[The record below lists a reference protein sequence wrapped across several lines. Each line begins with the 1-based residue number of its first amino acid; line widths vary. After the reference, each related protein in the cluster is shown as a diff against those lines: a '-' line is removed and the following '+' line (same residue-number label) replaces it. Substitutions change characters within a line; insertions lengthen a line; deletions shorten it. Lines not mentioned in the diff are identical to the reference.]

1 MINEDFLERKELMKL
16 KIRRYHPRFE
26 PPSIDMEYEVT
37 GGGTLLEALEE
48 IKQKRDRTL
57 SFASMCRSG
66 VCGSCAVRVNGKEE
80 LACTYR
86 PQDGD
91 YIEPLGFVQVLRDL
105 VVDLKEPLDK
115 LRKAEA
121 FPLSMHPGMSEEDA
135 KQIERQS
142 DCILCASCYSSCPVY
157 ETKPEFLG
165 PFALTRAYRYVADN
179 REENKKAHI
188 DAIVVDGIW
197 DCTLCGNCTAV
208 CPQGID
214 PKNDIVLLQS
224 WAAKYG
230 HTNPNLGSFGSFG
243 LEF

>member
-1 MINEDFLERKELMKL
+1 MRLR
-16 KIRRYHPRFE
+16 IRRYHPHFE
-26 PPSIDMEYEVT
+26 PPSIDMEYEIS

-57 SFASMCRSG
+57 SFSSMCRCG

-80 LACTYR
+80 LACTYK
-86 PQDGD
+86 PKDGD
-91 YIEPLGFVQVLRDL
+91 YIEPLSVVGVLRDL
-105 VVDLKEPLDK
+105 IGDFNSSLATLK
-115 LRKAEA
+115 KAHA
-121 FPLSMHPGMSEEDA
+121 YPVQMHSGMSEEDER
-135 KQIERQS
+135 QIERQS
-142 DCILCASCYSSCPVY
+142 DCILCVSCYSSCPVY
-157 ETKPEFLG
+157 ETNPSFLG
-165 PFALTRAYRYVADN
+165 PFALSRAYRYVADS

-188 DAIVVDGIW
+188 DAVLQNGIW

-224 WAAKYG
+224 WAAKFG
-230 HTNPNLGSFGSFG
+230 HLNPNLGNFGSFG